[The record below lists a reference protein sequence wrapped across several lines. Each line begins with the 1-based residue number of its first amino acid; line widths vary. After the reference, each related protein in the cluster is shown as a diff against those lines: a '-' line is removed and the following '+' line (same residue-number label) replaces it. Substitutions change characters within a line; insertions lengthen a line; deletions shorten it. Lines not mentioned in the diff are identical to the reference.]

1 MILAVGPGTPAS
13 CVISTT
19 TAEQSSSSSGEE
31 DSDMFDDDSED
42 DGGNAAESNNDD
54 SNSGASVAVND
65 IDDSSNEGAEQDSDH
80 TQQDNT
86 SSVSSTARE
95 EAETEIA
102 RQLSAQITQSPA
114 GDQQEDT
121 NSENENDDQSTGRRR
136 SHWERRQQSILD
148 ALSGVGNNNEEDD
161 SNEDVSM
168 NGDSS
173 EGDHANANEL
183 LLDHLESLAR
193 RRERRMNAEGL
204 LSSPARDRG
213 VYNET
218 TNMYEREVSR
228 SMKHGGCINTVTWL
242 CGWKIST
249 VSHEDSNPYQ
259 MQRYLIG
266 DGFLSSSD
274 SYSANNYF
282 PEVSPYSTPQ
292 YKRGL
297 AARLDVNECPTQ
309 LVSSGD
315 DHLVKFW
322 DVAASMGST
331 SPLSGGSATV
341 TPFSSQR
348 MPIKACSELVDN
360 WRNSSTTIGSH
371 KRYLPGVVHPL
382 VTLPSGHR
390 GNVFHVTPVPHS
402 LGKIATCAADG
413 FLRLMDIEIHSTS
426 SPQARNRSNST
437 TSASSNTGEASTVVI
452 SPQTDDGEESF
463 RFHHSLMCFSHHF
476 LSASVGLVCSERGLL
491 HFDIRVPA
499 RSQRRGSL
507 IPELSKGGC
516 KSCYPWRLGEESNGG
531 IIDSAYVFAGGSQ
544 HAALYDLRMTGSS
557 SVLNNDNQVVQRYTP
572 RGLRNKSVA
581 VSGIDLSKDKR
592 ELLVAY
598 ESDQIYTFPVL
609 KGKIDPTL
617 DDINEKE
624 KDVPE
629 SAVYGGHLNRLTFL
643 KAAMYAGPNDE
654 YICTGKS
661 ALVLFYDKNSCVQYK
676 VSTTWLFYLT
686 LFCLYSLPLHII
698 CTNICYNLLSFFII
712 NCDNA
717 HLPGSDSGNAFI
729 YEKKSGTVVSLIKG
743 DNSTCNGIQPHPSL
757 PYFVTYGIDSTAK
770 LWRATTPVDINVDDS
785 DFGRFRYAQQSK
797 YKKSIVADEWKKARK
812 GKEVDLEDE
821 DLCFL
826 PDETSE
832 DDNVSFVSYIT

>member
-19 TAEQSSSSSGEE
+19 TAEQSSSGEE
-31 DSDMFDDDSED
+31 DSDMFDDDLED
-42 DGGNAAESNNDD
+42 DGGNAAESNSDD
-54 SNSGASVAVND
+54 SNTGSSVADND

-80 TQQDNT
+80 TQQET
-86 SSVSSTARE
+86 CGVSTARE
-95 EAETEIA
+95 EAEAEIA
-102 RQLSAQITQSPA
+102 RHLSAQITQSPA
-114 GDQQEDT
+114 EQQVDTSED
-121 NSENENDDQSTGRRR
+121 ENDDQPAGRRR

-148 ALSGVGNNNEEDD
+148 ALIGVGDEDNNNEDD
-161 SNEDVSM
+161 SNEDDSM

-213 VYNET
+213 VYSET

-228 SMKHGGCINTVTWL
+228 SMKHGGCINTAVWL
-242 CGWKIST
+242 DCGWKISA
-249 VSHEDSNPYQ
+249 VSHEDANPYQ
-259 MQRYLIG
+259 MQRHLIG
-266 DGFLSSSD
+266 DDFLSSSD
-274 SYSANNYF
+274 SYSANNYL

-292 YKRGL
+292 HKRGL
-297 AARLDVNECPTQ
+297 AAPIDPNEYPTQ

-331 SPLSGGSATV
+331 SPLSGGSSTV
-341 TPFSSQR
+341 TPLSSQR

-360 WRNSSTTIGSH
+360 WRSSSTTIENH

-413 FLRLMDIEIHSTS
+413 YLRLMDVETTS

-437 TSASSNTGEASTVVI
+437 TSASSNTGEASTVII

-476 LSASVGLVCSERGLL
+476 LSSSVGLVCSERGLL
-491 HFDIRVPA
+491 HFDVRLPP
-499 RSQRRGSL
+499 RSQKRGSL

-516 KSCYPWRLGEESNGG
+516 KSCYPWRLGEESNSGM
-531 IIDSAYVFAGGSQ
+531 IDSAYVFAGGSQ

-572 RGLRNKSVA
+572 RGLRHKSVA

-609 KGKIDPTL
+609 KGKVDPTL
-617 DDINEKE
+617 DDINGKE
-624 KDVPE
+624 IDVPE

-643 KAAMYAGPNDE
+643 KEAKYAGPNDE

-661 ALVLFYDKNSCVQYK
+661 ALVL
-676 VSTTWLFYLT
+676 
-686 LFCLYSLPLHII
+686 LY
-698 CTNICYNLLSFFII
+698 
-712 NCDNA
+712 
-717 HLPGSDSGNAFI
+717 
-729 YEKKSGTVVSLIKG
+729 E
-743 DNSTCNGIQPHPSL
+743 
-757 PYFVTYGIDSTAK
+757 
-770 LWRATTPVDINVDDS
+770 
-785 DFGRFRYAQQSK
+785 
-797 YKKSIVADEWKKARK
+797 
-812 GKEVDLEDE
+812 
-821 DLCFL
+821 
-826 PDETSE
+826 
-832 DDNVSFVSYIT
+832 

>member
-31 DSDMFDDDSED
+31 DSDIFDDDSED
-42 DGGNAAESNNDD
+42 DGGNAAESNSDD
-54 SNSGASVAVND
+54 SNSNSGTSVADND

-80 TQQDNT
+80 TQQET
-86 SSVSSTARE
+86 SGVSTARE
-95 EAETEIA
+95 EAEAEIA
-102 RQLSAQITQSPA
+102 RHLSAQITQSPA
-114 GDQQEDT
+114 EQQDDTSED
-121 NSENENDDQSTGRRR
+121 ENDDQPAGRRR

-148 ALSGVGNNNEEDD
+148 ALIGVGDEDNNNEDD
-161 SNEDVSM
+161 SNEDDSM

-213 VYNET
+213 VYSET

-228 SMKHGGCINTVTWL
+228 SMKHGGCINTVNWL
-242 CGWKIST
+242 CGWKISA
-249 VSHEDSNPYQ
+249 VSHEDANPYQ
-259 MQRYLIG
+259 MQRHLIG
-266 DGFLSSSD
+266 DGFLSSSA
-274 SYSANNYF
+274 SYSANNYL
-282 PEVSPYSTPQ
+282 PEVSPYSTPRHE
-292 YKRGL
+292 RGL
-297 AARLDVNECPTQ
+297 AAPLDYNECPTQ
-309 LVSSGD
+309 LISSGD

-331 SPLSGGSATV
+331 SPLPCGSATV

-348 MPIKACSELVDN
+348 MPIKACSELVDI
-360 WRNSSTTIGSH
+360 WRASSTTIGSH

-413 FLRLMDIEIHSTS
+413 FLRLMDVEAHSTS
-426 SPQARNRSNST
+426 SPHAAAAARNRSNST
-437 TSASSNTGEASTVVI
+437 TSASSNTGEASTVII

-476 LSASVGLVCSERGLL
+476 LSSNVGLVCSERGLL

-499 RSQRRGSL
+499 RSQKRGSL
-507 IPELSKGGC
+507 IPELRSKGC
-516 KSCYPWRLGEESNGG
+516 KSCYPWRLGEESDGG
-531 IIDSAYVFAGGSQ
+531 IIDSAYVFAGGSK

-557 SVLNNDNQVVQRYTP
+557 SVLSNDNQVVQRYTP
-572 RGLRNKSVA
+572 RGLRHKSVA

-609 KGKIDPTL
+609 KGKVDPTL
-617 DDINEKE
+617 DDINGKE
-624 KDVPE
+624 EDVSE

-643 KAAMYAGPNDE
+643 KAAKYAGENDE
-654 YICTGKS
+654 YICTGSGKS
-661 ALVLFYDKNSCVQYK
+661 AFVLFHHVNSSVQYED
-676 VSTTWLFYLT
+676 SAIWLLHLNSVYLY
-686 LFCLYSLPLHII
+686 LIVF
-698 CTNICYNLLSFFII
+698 
-712 NCDNA
+712 
-717 HLPGSDSGNAFI
+717 GSHM
-729 YEKKSGTVVSLIKG
+729 Y
-743 DNSTCNGIQPHPSL
+743 
-757 PYFVTYGIDSTAK
+757 
-770 LWRATTPVDINVDDS
+770 
-785 DFGRFRYAQQSK
+785 
-797 YKKSIVADEWKKARK
+797 
-812 GKEVDLEDE
+812 
-821 DLCFL
+821 
-826 PDETSE
+826 
-832 DDNVSFVSYIT
+832 